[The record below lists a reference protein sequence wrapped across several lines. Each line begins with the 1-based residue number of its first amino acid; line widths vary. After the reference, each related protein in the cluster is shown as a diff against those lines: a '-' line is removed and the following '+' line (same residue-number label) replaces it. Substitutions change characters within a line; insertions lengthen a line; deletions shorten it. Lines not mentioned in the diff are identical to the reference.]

1 MHSQVLYFWF
11 TIIADGNY
19 IRVNADMRRQA
30 GLPNPPK
37 DAMDDISHENIT
49 RLKQMGDFWFELY
62 GEAAVALLLGTY
74 EGPSLDRIDADTG
87 LAR

>member
-1 MHSQVLYFWF
+1 
-11 TIIADGNY
+11 
-19 IRVNADMRRQA
+19 MRRQA

-62 GEAAVALLLGTY
+62 GEAAVALLLGT
-74 EGPSLDRIDADTG
+74 
-87 LAR
+87 